1 MRSARI
7 TAVNVSVRAGRYG
20 GTVVFVFVV
29 ARGGLADGPR
39 AGVAP
44 ARASSS
50 RAVSLRAGGGRG
62 GVAVLASSSS
72 LRRALCSAKICGVGF
87 GPGYGPGFGET
98 YKLLIARV
106 EAARED
112 EDDEDEEEAAGRA
125 AATGA
130 RRGLTRGRG
139 AGDDD
144 HDD

>member
-62 GVAVLASSSS
+62 GVAVLASFSS
-72 LRRALCSAKICGVGF
+72 LRRALCSAKIIGVGF
-87 GPGYGPGFGET
+87 GPGFGET